1 MSNTQS
7 QQFKFTEAVISA
19 DRLFRT
25 KFDVRTQIAELNIF
39 ETLDKPY
46 LTGQI
51 VINDDKGVFD
61 KINFQGTER
70 IKITCATVDKSLTPV
85 FEREFIMS
93 GIETKNYK
101 AGEIIYSINDAADK
115 IYLIHNGTVRVKSKL
130 GLNLAVLKEGEMFGE
145 VGPIIEEPRTVTVI
159 AETNCTLREIEHSTL
174 HKKLEGADPVLVG
187 IIRGLALRIGDAN
200 KLAEQYWQ
208 ELSVYKSLE

>member
-1 MSNTQS
+1 
-7 QQFKFTEAVISA
+7 
-19 DRLFRT
+19 
-25 KFDVRTQIAELNIF
+25 
-39 ETLDKPY
+39 
-46 LTGQI
+46 
-51 VINDDKGVFD
+51 
-61 KINFQGTER
+61 
-70 IKITCATVDKSLTPV
+70 
-85 FEREFIMS
+85 MS

-101 AGEIIYSINDAADK
+101 AGDIIYSINDTADK

-208 ELSVYKSLE
+208 GLSVYKSLE

>member
-1 MSNTQS
+1 
-7 QQFKFTEAVISA
+7 
-19 DRLFRT
+19 
-25 KFDVRTQIAELNIF
+25 
-39 ETLDKPY
+39 
-46 LTGQI
+46 
-51 VINDDKGVFD
+51 
-61 KINFQGTER
+61 
-70 IKITCATVDKSLTPV
+70 
-85 FEREFIMS
+85 MS
-93 GIETKNYK
+93 GIETKNFK

>member
-1 MSNTQS
+1 
-7 QQFKFTEAVISA
+7 
-19 DRLFRT
+19 
-25 KFDVRTQIAELNIF
+25 
-39 ETLDKPY
+39 
-46 LTGQI
+46 
-51 VINDDKGVFD
+51 
-61 KINFQGTER
+61 
-70 IKITCATVDKSLTPV
+70 
-85 FEREFIMS
+85 MS

-174 HKKLEGADPVLVG
+174 HKKLEGGVDGETLIKLRNKRDKKIKDVEIYDRLINGETVLG
-187 IIRGLALRIGDAN
+187 LIEIDASNIDKFIIERMDENILLTDDIKRPLSN
-200 KLAEQYWQ
+200 K
-208 ELSVYKSLE
+208 

>member
-51 VINDDKGVFD
+51 
-61 KINFQGTER
+61 
-70 IKITCATVDKSLTPV
+70 
-85 FEREFIMS
+85 
-93 GIETKNYK
+93 
-101 AGEIIYSINDAADK
+101 EIGRA
-115 IYLIHNGTVRVKSKL
+115 HV
-130 GLNLAVLKEGEMFGE
+130 
-145 VGPIIEEPRTVTVI
+145 
-159 AETNCTLREIEHSTL
+159 
-174 HKKLEGADPVLVG
+174 
-187 IIRGLALRIGDAN
+187 
-200 KLAEQYWQ
+200 
-208 ELSVYKSLE
+208 